1 MDTINYD
8 FESQLEQGFQTL
20 FSSIGQTLYIADD
33 VDEKL
38 PDEHIKLEINTGGP
52 NSDEHLNAAGVYDN
66 YTGSIEIRIQTP
78 RVPEQRILEDKY
90 TVSGA
95 GTEAVNGDY
104 VRNGDSGGLPA
115 FTLYESDG
123 ITEIYN
129 LWAINSDDVEY
140 LWVITST
147 AIGDN
152 SISIDVLYDSGYVSD
167 LTPPSSGW
175 TVSGGAAPA
184 PDVVRDGALFKS
196 QHTYLVAITRK
207 AIEEIDANILSTNW
221 PSVLSPTKIK
231 PTGTERENDEEHRA
245 TILSYELQ
253 FRLT

>member
-66 YTGSIEIRIQTP
+66 YTGIIEIRIQTP
-78 RVPEQRILEDKY
+78 RVPDEQ
-90 TVSGA
+90 TAVSA
-95 GTEAVNGDY
+95 G
-104 VRNGDSGGLPA
+104 
-115 FTLYESDG
+115 F
-123 ITEIYN
+123 
-129 LWAINSDDVEY
+129 
-140 LWVITST
+140 
-147 AIGDN
+147 
-152 SISIDVLYDSGYVSD
+152 
-167 LTPPSSGW
+167 SSRH
-175 TVSGGAAPA
+175 AE
-184 PDVVRDGALFKS
+184 
-196 QHTYLVAITRK
+196 LVAITRK